1 MNMNPPVCKCLR
13 TKKMFV
19 PGHEADALSE
29 LTEHGAEA
37 FYWCNRTL
45 NEIGADDRPAHLR
58 TCIPGRSCFEE

>member
-1 MNMNPPVCKCLR
+1 
-13 TKKMFV
+13 MFV